1 MYSILNTNEFGYI
14 LNDIAN
20 CLLSNYITTSNGKD
34 MCVCVCVCVL
44 NVILK
49 MISICKIYCFSITNL
64 NENIF
69 V

>member
-34 MCVCVCVCVL
+34 MCVCVCVCV
-44 NVILK
+44 
-49 MISICKIYCFSITNL
+49 CFKCYI
-64 NENIF
+64 END
-69 V
+69 